1 MITRKKKM
9 AYNLMFSLIY
19 QIITIVC
26 SFILPR
32 IFLTY
37 FGSAVNGLVS
47 SVQHFLSFVTLL
59 ECGVGAVVQ
68 SAMYKPLADKDD
80 DELSKIVVSSKR
92 FFNRIMWILGIY
104 TVVLMVAYP
113 ISTSG
118 EFSFGYVCA
127 LVPIISFSYLAQ
139 HYLFITYRVLLN
151 ADQMGFIHLITHSI
165 VLILNT
171 LISVILMK
179 LGFSVHI
186 VKLGSAFVFLIQP
199 LVLKWIIDKRYNINL
214 KIKFTGEPIKQK
226 WNGFFQHIASVVLTN
241 TPTVVLTLFSTLES
255 VSVYSV
261 YFLVVNGVKSMIT
274 SMITGIQA
282 LLGNMYAKKE
292 MATLNKTY
300 ATFEW
305 LMHTVITVIFVCVG
319 VLIVPFVMVYTKGVT
334 DANYYNFVFGI
345 MISLSYGVYC
355 LRLPYNI
362 MVMAAGHYKQ
372 TQTSAIIEAV
382 LHIVISVLCVHKFG
396 LVGVSVG
403 MLAAMTYR
411 TIYFAYYISK
421 AILNRSII
429 HFFKHIFVDVLV
441 VMVII
446 ASTYHMSTDVLN
458 YISWVWLAIKVF
470 AVACIESLIVNM
482 IFYKKMF
489 IQAKN
494 MIFKKN
500 KVVSG

>member
-1 MITRKKKM
+1 MTRKKK
-9 AYNLMFSLIY
+9 ALYNLVFALFY
-19 QIITIVC
+19 QVITIVC

-68 SAMYKPLADKDD
+68 SAMYKPLADNDD
-80 DELSKIVVSSKR
+80 DELSKIVVSSNR

-104 TVVLMVAYP
+104 TVVLMIAYP
-113 ISTSG
+113 FSTMG

-127 LVPIISFSYLAQ
+127 LIPIISFSYLAQ
-139 HYLFITYRVLLN
+139 YYLFITYRVLLN
-151 ADQMGFIHLITHSI
+151 ADQMGFIHLIIHSI

-171 LISVILMK
+171 LISVFLMR

-226 WNGFFQHIASVVLTN
+226 WNGFCQHIASVVLAN

-274 SMITGIQA
+274 SMTTGIQA
-282 LLGNMYAKKE
+282 LLGNMYAKNE
-292 MATLNKTY
+292 MQTLNKTF
-300 ATFEW
+300 AVFEW
-305 LMHTVITVIFVCVG
+305 IMHTGITVIFVCVG
-319 VLIVPFVMVYTKGVT
+319 ILIVPFIMVYTKGVT
-334 DANYYNFVFGI
+334 DANYFNLVFGI
-345 MISLSYGVYC
+345 VISLSYGAYC
-355 LRLPYNI
+355 LRMPYNI
-362 MVMAAGHYKQ
+362 MVLAAGHYKQ

-382 LHIVISVLCVHKFG
+382 LHIVISVLCVHNYG

-403 MLAAMTYR
+403 MFVAMAYR
-411 TIYFAYYISK
+411 TGYFAYYISK
-421 AILNRSII
+421 AILKRNIM
-429 HFFKHIFVDVLV
+429 HFFKHLFVDVV
-441 VMVII
+441 VVAVIVI
-446 ASTYHMSTDVLN
+446 STHRIDVNVQN
-458 YISWVWLAIKVF
+458 YVSWVWLAIKIF
-470 AVACIESLIVNM
+470 AIACCESLVINLL
-482 IFYKKMF
+482 FFNKMF